1 MTSKYSILTKARL
14 YCSYI
19 VLSIVCASTLFSSC
33 RKNILDTEPLGSF
46 SDPAVWKDEA
56 LIGTFVSNTYRIM
69 PHDFRYS
76 AALGMGCVTDELFKR
91 GGSADFINSGNI
103 TPSNLGLL
111 NYWNNDVNAAGVG
124 QGTAYWPAIT
134 KCNLFFDRIES
145 SPVAQAAK
153 NQMSGEMKFLRAFAY
168 FNLISLYGGVPL
180 ITKPFALTDDFNVPR
195 DSYENCLKF
204 VVDELDAAAA
214 LLPVEYAAKDQ
225 GKITKG
231 AALAAKAR
239 ALLYDA
245 SPLHNPGNDQA
256 KWQKAADAAKA
267 VIDLNK
273 YSLYSNYA
281 SLFFR
286 GNSYNS
292 EVIWS
297 RPFDRLAD
305 PETTYLDLSLYPN
318 GYNGFGQ
325 VHPLQNLVDD
335 YEMTNG
341 ELPVLGYNSNGSQII
356 NPDAGYDPQNPY
368 VNRDPRFYATI
379 LFDGAPFKGRAVE
392 TFLPG
397 GMDSN
402 EGPLSA
408 WNATLTGYYVR
419 KFLDETTT
427 NPSGNNHSSVPYIY
441 FRYAEVLLN
450 YAEAMYNLGDEP
462 TCRQYLNM
470 IRSRPG
476 VGMPDIT
483 ESGPALM
490 ERMINER
497 RIELVFEGHRY
508 FDVRR
513 WKIAPQVLNIPGK
526 KVSIQKTG
534 STRTF
539 TVSDFNPRV
548 FTDKNYLIPVPQSEI
563 EKNSLLVQNPGYN

>member
-1 MTSKYSILTKARL
+1 LIISCVFI
-14 YCSYI
+14 
-19 VLSIVCASTLFSSC
+19 FSSC
-33 RKNILDTEPLGSF
+33 KKNALDIEPLGSF
-46 SDPAVWKDEA
+46 SDPAVWRDEA

-69 PHDFRYS
+69 PHDFVGNPSR
-76 AALGMGCVTDELFKR
+76 ALGLGCVTDECYKR
-91 GGSADFINSGNI
+91 GGGADFINSGNL
-103 TPSNLGLL
+103 TPSNLGILDFW
-111 NYWNNDVNAAGVG
+111 NTAVNSSGYWA
-124 QGTAYWPAIT
+124 AIT
-134 KCNLFFDRIES
+134 KCNLFFDRIGDAPIS
-145 SPVAQAAK
+145 QSAK
-153 NQMSGEMKFLRAFAY
+153 DQMSGEMKFLRAFAY
-168 FNLISLYGGVPL
+168 FNMISLYGGVPL
-180 ITKPFALTDDFNVPR
+180 VTKPFALTDDFNVPR
-195 DSYENCLKF
+195 DTYETCFKF
-204 VVDELDAAAA
+204 VIDELDAAAA
-214 LLPVEYAAKDQ
+214 LLPAEYAAKDQ
-225 GKITKG
+225 GRITKG

-245 SPLHNPGNDQA
+245 SVLHNPGNDQA

-267 VIDLNK
+267 VMDLNK
-273 YSLYSNYA
+273 YSLYSDYA

-305 PETTYLDLSLYPN
+305 PEQTYVDLSLYPN

-325 VHPLQNLVDD
+325 IHPLQNIVDEF
-335 YEMTNG
+335 EMTNG
-341 ELPVLGYNSNGSQII
+341 QKPILGYNSDGSQII
-356 NPDAGYDPQNPY
+356 NPAAGYDPQNPY

-379 LFDGAPFKGRAVE
+379 LFDGAPFKGRPVE

-419 KFLDETTT
+419 KFLDETVT

-462 TCRQYLNM
+462 TCRQYLNL

-476 VGMPDIT
+476 VEMPDIT

-490 ERMINER
+490 DRIIQER
-497 RIELVFEGHRY
+497 RVELVFEGHRY
-508 FDVRR
+508 HDVRR
-513 WKIAPQVLNIPGK
+513 WKIAPEVLNIPGK
-526 KVSIQKTG
+526 KMNIQKTG
-534 STRTF
+534 STKTY
-539 TVSDFNPRV
+539 TVSDFNPRA
-548 FTDKNYLIPVPQSEI
+548 FFERNYLVPIPQSEI
-563 EKNSLLVQNPGYN
+563 EKNPLLVQNPGYN